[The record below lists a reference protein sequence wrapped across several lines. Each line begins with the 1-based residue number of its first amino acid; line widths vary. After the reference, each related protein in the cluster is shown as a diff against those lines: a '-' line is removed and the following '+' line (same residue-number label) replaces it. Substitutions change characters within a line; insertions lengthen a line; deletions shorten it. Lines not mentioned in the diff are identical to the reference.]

1 MRLIYLNLSQLN
13 YFQIIQANKF
23 FLNVIYIIL
32 LYLIQVILENY
43 QNFLNLFHSLIDE
56 LTFYIFLNLLFVLL
70 INDLVLQRFHLILIL
85 LSIFMNLI
93 FFYFF

>member
-85 LSIFMNLI
+85 LSIL
-93 FFYFF
+93 